1 METRHPHGG
10 TGIRPVGAAV
20 QAGSHSLITDTV
32 MIGSGEIIL
41 FMPREFTPRC
51 EIVLKSCGMISELS
65 CEFTSGMNSA

>member
-20 QAGSHSLITDTV
+20 QAGSHPLITNTV

-41 FMPREFTPRC
+41 FMPREFTPHC
-51 EIVLKSCGMISELS
+51 EIVLKSRGMISELS